1 MGSWYDVQPA
11 IIVLRGCLPDV
22 PVLRIMARV
31 TISWNRSCS
40 DTYQVEMDKEVP
52 AAEADGMAEQ
62 IARLLEVDDLQA
74 EWQAAAEASDE
85 VERLLRAV

>member
-1 MGSWYDVQPA
+1 MTQQPPSGTS
-11 IIVLRGCLPDV
+11 VWH
-22 PVLRIMARV
+22 PVDDHMHIGFFP
-31 TISWNRSCS
+31 W
-40 DTYQVEMDKEVP
+40 QVEMDKEVP
-52 AAEADGMAEQ
+52 AAEADSMADQ

>member
-1 MGSWYDVQPA
+1 MPA
-11 IIVLRGCLPDV
+11 RHL
-22 PVLRIMARV
+22 
-31 TISWNRSCS
+31 
-40 DTYQVEMDKEVP
+40 QVEMDKEVP

-62 IARLLEVDDLQA
+62 IARLMEVDDLQA